1 MSRHN
6 ILNSLKTKFSTK
18 DAKDY
23 EAQIYKSCKELYI
36 NKDIKFIDFYLSIAY
51 EKVGE
56 LFTQEK
62 PEVITGDIWDSPIY
76 KNIKDKI
83 DIDINR
89 IINPP
94 KVEKGIHKCGK
105 CKSDETWY
113 YQLQT
118 RSADEPMTTF
128 ITCTKCGKKWK
139 ED

>member
-1 MSRHN
+1 MIYIKMSRHN

-94 KVEKGIHKCGK
+94 KVEKGIHK
-105 CKSDETWY
+105 
-113 YQLQT
+113 
-118 RSADEPMTTF
+118 
-128 ITCTKCGKKWK
+128 
-139 ED
+139 